1 MGKCPVPG
9 QTIRWEK
16 EVMIMKSSLRERK
29 DKTTL
34 NGIVMISA
42 WGLII
47 VISSFAFMY
56 VGLWIDVNFNTEP
69 AFMIGMLFLGI
80 CLCIF
85 RLYRDGVE
93 KTLKIYRQ
101 DRTA

>member
-1 MGKCPVPG
+1 MGACPIPH
-9 QTIRWEK
+9 QTDPQVK
-16 EVMIMKSSLRERK
+16 EVMIMKRLLKERK

-34 NGIVMISA
+34 NSIVMISA

-47 VISSFAFMY
+47 VISSFVFMY
-56 VGLWIDVNFNTEP
+56 AGRWIDVNFNTEP

-80 CLCIF
+80 CLCMF
-85 RLYRDGVE
+85 RLYKDGVD
-93 KTLKIYRQ
+93 KTRKLFRQ

>member
-1 MGKCPVPG
+1 
-9 QTIRWEK
+9 
-16 EVMIMKSSLRERK
+16 MKSSLKVRK
-29 DKTTL
+29 DKMTL
-34 NGIVMISA
+34 NSIVMISA

-47 VISSFAFMY
+47 VISSFVFMY
-56 VGLWIDVNFNTEP
+56 VGRWIDVNFNTEP

-85 RLYRDGVE
+85 RLYKDAVE
-93 KTLKIYRQ
+93 KTQKIFRH

>member
-1 MGKCPVPG
+1 
-9 QTIRWEK
+9 
-16 EVMIMKSSLRERK
+16 MKSISRQRK

-34 NGIVMISA
+34 NSIVMISA

-47 VISSFAFMY
+47 VISSFIFMHA
-56 VGLWIDVNFNTEP
+56 GRWIDVNFNTEP

-85 RLYRDGVE
+85 RLYKEGVE
-93 KTLKIYRQ
+93 KTQRIYRQ
-101 DRTA
+101 DRTT

>member
-1 MGKCPVPG
+1 
-9 QTIRWEK
+9 
-16 EVMIMKSSLRERK
+16 MKRLLKERK

-34 NGIVMISA
+34 NSIVMISA

-47 VISSFAFMY
+47 VISSFVFMY
-56 VGLWIDVNFNTEP
+56 AGRWIDVNFNTEP

-80 CLCIF
+80 CLCMF

-93 KTLKIYRQ
+93 KTRKLFGQ
-101 DRTA
+101 DITA

>member
-1 MGKCPVPG
+1 MHGC
-9 QTIRWEK
+9 
-16 EVMIMKSSLRERK
+16 EVMVMKRLTKERK

-34 NGIVMISA
+34 NSIVMISA

-47 VISSFAFMY
+47 VVSSFVFMY
-56 VGLWIDVNFNTEP
+56 AGRWIDVNFNTEP

-80 CLCIF
+80 CLCMF
-85 RLYRDGVE
+85 RIYRDMLE
-93 KTLKIYRQ
+93 KTRKMASQ